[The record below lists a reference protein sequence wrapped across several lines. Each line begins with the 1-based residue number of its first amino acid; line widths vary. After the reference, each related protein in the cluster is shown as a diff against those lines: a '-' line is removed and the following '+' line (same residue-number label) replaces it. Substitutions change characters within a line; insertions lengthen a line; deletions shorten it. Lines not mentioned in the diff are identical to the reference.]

1 MNKTWYLHTVEYYL
15 TIKKNEN
22 LSLAATWMDLEGIM
36 LSEIRHIKK
45 DKCCMIPLTCGIL
58 KIQQAIIPKL

>member
-1 MNKTWYLHTVEYYL
+1 MKKTWYLHTVEYYL

-22 LSLAATWMDLEGIM
+22 LSLAATWMDLGIM

-45 DKCCMIPLTCGIL
+45 DKYCMIPLVCGIL
-58 KIQQAIIPKL
+58 KIQQARIHKL